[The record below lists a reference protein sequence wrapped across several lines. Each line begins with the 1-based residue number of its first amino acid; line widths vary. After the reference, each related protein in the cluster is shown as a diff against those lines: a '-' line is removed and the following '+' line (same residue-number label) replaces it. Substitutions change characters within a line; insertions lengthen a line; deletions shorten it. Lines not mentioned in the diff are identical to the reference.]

1 MFRNICYHVYLRRE
15 IVKNM
20 KSQEVSNS
28 IYGLCKMNVSWSS
41 DLSNDDRIV
50 IENGLSRVKDDMDEQ
65 HVANIIYR

>member
-1 MFRNICYHVYLRRE
+1 MT
-15 IVKNM
+15 
-20 KSQEVSNS
+20 SQEVSNS